1 MKALQISKPDELNLV
16 DLDETHAGKDQ
27 VLIRVMRGGI
37 CGSDMLI
44 YHGKNPFASY
54 PRIPGHEF
62 VGEVVE
68 TGDGSRKFKLG
79 DHVVVNPV
87 ISCGKCYPC
96 RNGQMN
102 VCTSLQ
108 VIGVHCDGG
117 FAQYI
122 AVDESNLFRIPDSM
136 SWDDAVFIEPFSIA
150 SNVTSRIGLNGN
162 DRLLIIGAGPIGLTI
177 LQVAKMLG
185 SKVAVCDIVDSR
197 LGHALAMGADMV
209 INSGK
214 EDIEA
219 KAADFSDNEGPSAIV
234 DAAGIPGLMASL
246 TRMASPGGR
255 IGILGFSTVISEITQ
270 YEITRKE
277 LTIVGSRLSNNKFPQ
292 VIDWMAS
299 KKLDPA
305 ALLSRKFPIS
315 EARQAFDII
324 DGNKETILKV
334 VLDMEAL

>member
-1 MKALQISKPDELNLV
+1 
-16 DLDETHAGKDQ
+16 
-27 VLIRVMRGGI
+27 
-37 CGSDMLI
+37 I

>member
-1 MKALQISKPDELNLV
+1 LKALQISKPDELNLV